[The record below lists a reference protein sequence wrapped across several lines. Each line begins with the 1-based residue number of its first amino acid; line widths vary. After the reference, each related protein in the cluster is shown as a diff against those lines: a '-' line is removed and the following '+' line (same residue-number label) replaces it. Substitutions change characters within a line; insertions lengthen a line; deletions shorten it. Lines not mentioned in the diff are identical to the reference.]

1 MKTSDIIIN
10 LNQLKKFCD
19 SKIKSSKW
27 DSDIKM
33 WEESKEAL
41 ESALNIIIKGDS
53 GNE

>member
-19 SKIKSSKW
+19 SKIKSSNW

-41 ESALNIIIKGDS
+41 ENALNIIVKG
-53 GNE
+53 GNTNE